1 MSSVIAMIYRNEVCL
16 ASDTKVVD
24 HNTGDELEPMVKQTV
39 INDEFAIG
47 FAGSGNIA
55 EVIIRTLES
64 PKNMHIVS
72 KLTLDDAPKVL
83 DDIYQAHISK
93 SKYPDEEMGHVSA
106 LMVGFSKHTP
116 KIIRWD
122 SSGKTKS
129 LRRTTPESFV
139 ASVLEPYDIEQ
150 AECSEILHS
159 CALKAANDNHDTVS
173 LAVIA
178 VNYFN
183 TISSKSKFTGEEA
196 VIWRHKTFGIV
207 GAF

>member
-1 MSSVIAMIYRNEVCL
+1 MSSVIAMIYRNEICL

-24 HNTGDELEPMVKQTV
+24 HDTGDELEPTVKQTV
-39 INDEFAIG
+39 INDKFAIG

-55 EVIIRTLES
+55 EVIIRTLEN
-64 PKNMHIVS
+64 PKNMHIVG
-72 KLTLDDAPKVL
+72 KLTLDGAPKVL

-93 SKYPDEEMGHVSA
+93 AQYPDEETSHISA
-106 LMVGFSKHTP
+106 LMVGFSGHTP

-129 LRRTTPESFV
+129 IRRTAPENFV
-139 ASVLEPYDIEQ
+139 ASVLEPYDMEQ
-150 AECSEILHS
+150 TECSEILNS
-159 CALKAANDNHDTVS
+159 CALKAANDNPDTVS

-183 TISSKSKFTGEEA
+183 MISSKSKFTSAEA

-207 GAF
+207 SAF